1 MGGSAFS
8 PTLYTP
14 RMPPDVYAHVLSE
27 VHRKLHILYE
37 HVETPVEAPGKVDY
51 GDLDVLV
58 YSPLVSRNLMVL
70 PTAATEGAE
79 IALLLG
85 AETWKRAR
93 GSEEMHLALPWP
105 KEFASKSEGTSPA
118 EAQTRTAPHSSV
130 ISVPNDALTQLSLSS
145 TATAPRRA
153 YIQVDLHICP
163 NLKTYSLERLRCAYG
178 DFWSIV
184 GSVIRPY
191 GLSFRPTGLYIRIP
205 EVEKVNRK
213 LALVLFTS
221 SPDGI
226 LGFLFKDVE
235 GWGDRDR
242 FASLEEMCDFIR
254 QNCRFY
260 RPPREQDQH
269 NPEDG
274 GGADDDDEKKQVGAR
289 VDLEVA
295 WRKKK
300 DRDRVMKRSG
310 FRYWVEEYIPKHSAA
325 DRETGFRGEYADLD
339 RGEVAEIVKKVYGG
353 VAEEYEQKQRLGLR
367 QIHLKQL
374 WTDVRAAVT
383 NPPAVGNETG
393 NEKGKGKDALTTD
406 KTDTEIGT
414 STQIHPQFNP
424 TFVLRTLRRRLSLE
438 AHEKPDDQLDEMQLA
453 YREGNF
459 KDVKEWAVGNWRDV
473 AEKKWEDN
481 RVNSAAHLREK
492 MERENERY
500 DRQTRMENAMVFKA
514 VLAAGNA
521 GRERDGNECG

>member
-27 VHRKLHILYE
+27 VHRKLRTLYE

-58 YSPLVSRNLMVL
+58 YSPLLSRNLMVS

-93 GSEEMHLALPWP
+93 GGEEMHLALPWP
-105 KEFASKSEGTSPA
+105 KEFASPSGGTLPA
-118 EAQTRTAPHSSV
+118 EAPMQTAQQSSE
-130 ISVPNDALTQLSLSS
+130 ISVPNIALTQLSLSS
-145 TATAPRRA
+145 TSTTPQTA

-184 GSVIRPY
+184 GSVIRAY

-226 LGFLFKDVE
+226 LGFLFKDAK

-260 RPPREQDQH
+260 RPPREQEK
-269 NPEDG
+269 PEDG
-274 GGADDDDEKKQVGAR
+274 GDDNDDEKQIGAR
-289 VDLEVA
+289 VDLEKA
-295 WRKKK
+295 WKKK

-325 DRETGFRGEYADLD
+325 DRERGFRGEYADLD
-339 RGEVAEIVKKVYGG
+339 REEVAEMVKKVYGG
-353 VAEEYEQKQRLGLR
+353 MAEEYEQKQKLGLR
-367 QIHLKQL
+367 QINLKQL
-374 WTDVRAAVT
+374 WTDVRVAVT
-383 NPPAVGNETG
+383 SPPAVESELDKN
-393 NEKGKGKDALTTD
+393 KGKEKDTITTEQID
-406 KTDTEIGT
+406 T
-414 STQIHPQFNP
+414 STIHPQFNP

-438 AHEKPDDQLDEMQLA
+438 ASDKPDDQLDEMQLA

-459 KDVKEWAVGNWRDV
+459 EDVKEWAVGNWRDV

>member
-8 PTLYTP
+8 PFLYTP

-27 VHRKLHILYE
+27 VHRKLHTLYE

-70 PTAATEGAE
+70 PNAVTEGAE

-105 KEFASKSEGTSPA
+105 KEFASKSEGTSPT
-118 EAQTRTAPHSSV
+118 EAQTQTTQNSYA
-130 ISVPNDALTQLSLSS
+130 ISVPSNALAQLALSS

-235 GWGDRDR
+235 GWGKKDR

-254 QNCRFY
+254 QNCKFY

-274 GGADDDDEKKQVGAR
+274 GGVDDDGEEKQAGQR
-289 VDLEVA
+289 SDLEKA
-295 WRKKK
+295 WKKK
-300 DRDRVMKRSG
+300 DKDRVMKRSG
-310 FRYWVEEYIPKHSAA
+310 FRYWVEEYIPKHGAA
-325 DRETGFRGEYADLD
+325 DREAGFRGEYADLD
-339 RGEVAEIVKKVYGG
+339 REEVAEIVKKVYGG
-353 VAEEYEQKQRLGLR
+353 MAEEYDKKQKVGLR
-367 QIHLKQL
+367 QIDLKQL

-383 NPPAVGNETG
+383 NPPAVESESDN
-393 NEKGKGKDALTTD
+393 KGKGKDTLTDD
-406 KTDTEIGT
+406 KDGT
-414 STQIHPQFNP
+414 NTGNSNHPQFNP

-453 YREGNF
+453 YREGRF
-459 KDVKEWAVGNWRDV
+459 EEVKGWAVGNWKSV
-473 AEKKWEDN
+473 AEEKWEDN
-481 RVNSAAHLREK
+481 RVNSAVHLREK
-492 MERENERY
+492 MEREAEKRENERY
-500 DRQTRMENAMVFKA
+500 DRQVRMENAMVFKA
-514 VLAAGNA
+514 VLAAG
-521 GRERDGNECG
+521 REKDVDECG